1 MGLPATVAVAGPA
14 GEASSEARG
23 AEAAER
29 QEDILNMTPG
39 VKHDDGDEKQF
50 TLPRFEPLSV
60 ETTPGSRVDAR
71 ITLRLARL
79 QLENGERERERE
91 FQLKLKRMALDAE
104 TAVQMRELELQ
115 SSSVS
120 PGPRPSSSPVTFDV
134 SKSIA
139 LVPVFRESEVECY
152 FGTFERIAA
161 ALHWPKDV
169 WAILLQCKLTGKA
182 QEACASLS
190 VEDGLSYEKVKG
202 AILQV
207 YELVPEADRQRF
219 RGLRKTAGQT

>member
-1 MGLPATVAVAGPA
+1 MAVAGPA

-71 ITLRLARL
+71 IKLRLARL
-79 QLENGERERERE
+79 QLENGERERE
-91 FQLKLKRMALDAE
+91 FQLKLKRMELDAE
-104 TAVQMRELELQ
+104 TAVKMRELELQ

-120 PGPRPSSSPVTFDV
+120 PGLRPSSSPVTFDV
-134 SKSIA
+134 SKNIA

-152 FGTFERIAA
+152 FGTGRRM
-161 ALHWPKDV
+161 
-169 WAILLQCKLTGKA
+169 CGRY
-182 QEACASLS
+182 
-190 VEDGLSYEKVKG
+190 SYNANKQLK
-202 AILQV
+202 
-207 YELVPEADRQRF
+207 
-219 RGLRKTAGQT
+219 LRKLALLFLWRMAKR